1 MGIYTEKRK
10 KLIEKIKVLEK
21 RIASDTAKKKTLE
34 DKLKEVSRLA
44 MAEEYNCKPRELD
57 EIISSEH
64 QLLEKLRASGLS
76 DEDLLKLVGGGNADN
91 SISHSDKD
99 EDDDISFYDNSNGDE
114 DKKTSSKKHSRKI
127 LSRLKKLSR
136 SI

>member
-1 MGIYTEKRK
+1 MGIYTEKRDQ
-10 KLIEKIKVLEK
+10 LNEKIKGLEK

-64 QLLEKLRASGLS
+64 QLLKKLRSSGLS
-76 DEDLLKLVGGGNADN
+76 DADLLLLVGGENG
-91 SISHSDKD
+91 ISYSVK
-99 EDDDISFYDNSNGDE
+99 EDDISFYDNSENDE
-114 DKKTSSKKHSRKI
+114 E
-127 LSRLKKLSR
+127 
-136 SI
+136 